1 MTSPMT
7 RRHLLGLVAAGSGM
21 ALAACNSSS
30 SEPTATGEKTGTA
43 RAPRVDT
50 VNTRQMLVYRD
61 PECGCCEA
69 WADIARQ
76 AGYRVT
82 IENRADM
89 AAVKARYDVPGQLA
103 SCHTAVISGYAI
115 EGHVPMRHVAKL
127 LHDKARDIRG
137 IAVPGMPRGSPGME
151 MPDGSADAFEVM
163 AFSSDGKISEFR
175 A

>member
-1 MTSPMT
+1 MKSPMT

-30 SEPTATGEKTGTA
+30 RPTATEEKNGAA
-43 RAPRVDT
+43 RAPRV
-50 VNTRQMLVYRD
+50 NAANARRMLVYRD

-69 WADIARQ
+69 WADIARK
-76 AGYRVT
+76 AGYQVAV
-82 IENRADM
+82 ENRSDM
-89 AAVKARYDVPGQLA
+89 AAVKTRYGVPGQLA
-103 SCHTAVISGYAI
+103 SCHTAVIGGYAI

-127 LHDKARDIRG
+127 LYDKPRDIRG

-151 MPDGSADAFEVM
+151 MPDGSVDAFEVM
-163 AFSSDGKISEFR
+163 AFSSDGKVSEFR

>member
-1 MTSPMT
+1 MKTPMT
-7 RRHLLGLVAAGSGM
+7 RRHLLSLVAAGSGM

-30 SEPTATGEKTGTA
+30 GPAATGEKGGAA
-43 RAPRVDT
+43 REPRVDAA
-50 VNTRQMLVYRD
+50 NARQMIVYRD

-69 WADIARQ
+69 WADIARK
-76 AGYRVT
+76 AGYQVAV
-82 IENRADM
+82 ENRADM
-89 AAVKARYDVPGQLA
+89 AAVKAGNDVPGQLA
-103 SCHTAVISGYAI
+103 SCHTAVIGGYAI

-127 LHDKARDIRG
+127 LHDKPRNIRG

>member
-21 ALAACNSSS
+21 ALAACKPSSGPS
-30 SEPTATGEKTGTA
+30 ATGEKDAA

-50 VNTRQMLVYRD
+50 ANARQMLVYRD

-69 WADIARQ
+69 WADIARK
-76 AGYRVT
+76 ADYRVVV
-82 IENRADM
+82 EDRADM
-89 AAVKARYDVPGQLA
+89 AAVKVRYGVPARLA
-103 SCHTAVISGYAI
+103 SCHTAVIGGYAI
-115 EGHVPMRHVAKL
+115 EGHVPMRHVARL
-127 LHDKARDIRG
+127 LQDKPRDVRG

-151 MPDGSADAFEVM
+151 MPDGSVDAFAVM
-163 AFSSDGKISEFR
+163 AFSSDGKVSEFR